1 MEKRRYTPHS
11 DDPIRNRQKIKIAYP
26 APGYHDPCY
35 RAHSVFQTP
44 NYSLQSLLQK
54 NNYH

>member
-11 DDPIRNRQKIKIAYP
+11 DDPIRNRGKIKIAYP
-26 APGYHDPCY
+26 APGYRDQYHQ
-35 RAHSVFQTP
+35 AHSVIQAP

>member
-11 DDPIRNRQKIKIAYP
+11 DDPIRNREKIKIAYP
-26 APGYHDPCY
+26 APGYHDPCH

-54 NNYH
+54 DNYH